1 MKILGISGSLR
12 KTSFNTGLLRAA
24 REVLGE
30 GIQLDIRHCGD
41 IPFYNE
47 DLDGET
53 KPAPVEHFFEAI
65 RECDAFL
72 FASPEYNHGIPGGL
86 KNAIDW
92 ASRPAYA
99 SILACKPA
107 AILSASKSIVGGARM
122 QTQLHEVLG
131 STLTPIYP
139 HPEFLVPLAPGK
151 FDDAGR
157 LTDPETRDRLKQ
169 YLDGFT
175 AWAAGLKDAMPRP

>member
-12 KTSFNTGLLRAA
+12 RASFNTGLLRAA
-24 REVLGE
+24 RDVSGE
-30 GIQLDIRHCGD
+30 GILLDIRGCGD
-41 IPFYNE
+41 IPLYNQ
-47 DLDGET
+47 DLEE

-65 RECDAFL
+65 RDCDAFL
-72 FASPEYNHGIPGGL
+72 FASPEYNHSVPGGL

-99 SILACKPA
+99 SILAHKPA

-122 QTQLHEVLG
+122 QSHLHQILG
-131 STLTPIYP
+131 STLTSIYP

-151 FDDAGR
+151 FDDTGR
-157 LTDPETRDRLKQ
+157 LTDPETLDRLKK

-175 AWAAGLKDAMPRP
+175 AWASRLKDLMHQP